1 MPKAKGHAARIA
13 GSVPGILLEADKIAH
28 TFMRGVHG
36 RRRVGQGEA
45 FWQFRH
51 YQAGDS
57 SRDVD
62 WRQTAKRND
71 AFVRE
76 REWEASQTLWLY
88 RDATASMDFSS
99 DPERPTKKEYAEL
112 VMLALAIVALRGG
125 EQVALL
131 GADIGPQAHEQ
142 AIHRLYSHLAEQVEM
157 TEGARPVSLRS
168 SITLISDFY
177 QPVEKTAAF
186 CAALAGRGVS
196 GVLLQICDPAEVTLP
211 YNGRVRFVDAEAEAT
226 SLLIP
231 EVSSLRADYQE
242 KFFAHRKALVSMA
255 EGQGMHFVSA
265 TTDEKPEAVFLR
277 LYDLLAARRHA

>member
-1 MPKAKGHAARIA
+1 MPKIKGHAARIVGA
-13 GSVPGILLEADKIAH
+13 VPGILLEADKIAH

-71 AFVRE
+71 AYVRE

-88 RDATASMDFSS
+88 RDATASMDFCSA
-99 DPERPTKKEYAEL
+99 PAIPKKKDYAEL
-112 VMLALAIVALRGG
+112 ILLALAIVALRGG

-131 GADIGPQAHEQ
+131 GADLGPQAHEQ
-142 AIHRLYSHLAEQVEM
+142 AIHRLYSHLAGQVEM

-168 SITLISDFY
+168 GTVLISDFY

-186 CAALAGRGVS
+186 CASLAARNVS
-196 GVLLQICDPAEVTLP
+196 GVLLQVCDPAEESLP
-211 YNGRVRFVDAEAEAT
+211 YDGRVKFVDAESESST
-226 SLLIP
+226 LVIP
-231 EVSSLRADYQE
+231 EVSSLRTAYQE
-242 KFFAHRKALVSMA
+242 KFLAHRAALTAMA
-255 EGQGMHFVSA
+255 EGQRWHFMSA

-277 LYDLLAARRHA
+277 LYDLLSARRHD